1 MQKNSI
7 REAWKQLNSAGRS
20 MILREYFSRVVMLL
34 MLFLISGNWSW
45 PGAWIM
51 LFFALLSIILIHLI
65 VVRPNPDLYNE
76 RGTKHSDTKRWD
88 MVLLPIYGI
97 SGYLVLII
105 ASLDE
110 RYQWSTLPAYFI
122 IPGILFV
129 ILACVITTTAMYS
142 NAFFSST
149 VRIQAERG
157 QTVVDQG
164 PYRIVRHPGYLGGIC
179 FNIGCGFLLNSIW
192 AFIPILLVILILSI
206 RIRLEENTLLNELP
220 GYKEYTQKVRYRLF
234 PGIW

>member
-1 MQKNSI
+1 MQKNTI
-7 REAWKQLNSAGRS
+7 REAWEQLDSAGRI
-20 MILREYFSRVVMLL
+20 MILREYSSRVFMLL

-45 PGAWIM
+45 LGAWIM
-51 LFFALLSIILIHLI
+51 LFFALLSIILIHLL
-65 VVRPNPDLYNE
+65 VVRINPDLYNE
-76 RGTKHSDTKRWD
+76 RAAKHSNTKKWDTI
-88 MVLLPIYGI
+88 LLPIYGLC
-97 SGYLVLII
+97 GYMVLII

-110 RYQWSTLPAYFI
+110 RFQWSAMPSYFI
-122 IPGILFV
+122 GIGTAFMV
-129 ILACVITTTAMYS
+129 LACVLTTTAMYS

-164 PYRIVRHPGYLGGIC
+164 PYSIVRHPGYLGGIC
-179 FNIGCGFLLNSIW
+179 FYIGCGFLLNSIW
-192 AFIPILLVILILSI
+192 AFIPILLVILILCF

-220 GYKEYTQKVRYRLF
+220 GYKAYTQKVRYRLF